1 MAYARRSGRGTVRAR
16 AAVESLEARA
26 LLNGYFVSPT
36 GSDSGPGTADQPWLT
51 LQRAANAVVAGD
63 TVVVRAGNY
72 AGFHLT
78 ADGTAAAPITFLA
91 DGAAVISQHNA
102 ASDYGVDLD
111 GADYVVIDGFRIIN
125 SAAGVRAA
133 HNTGV
138 VVRRND
144 IDVNSRYGVLATGS
158 QGILIEN
165 NQIGR
170 SGVGAGV
177 VINGG
182 GDGAVVRG
190 NRIYDNLTHG
200 IFLNGDRLAAG
211 SDGLV
216 SNSVIENNILL
227 GNGRGGA
234 ATIGLDGAVGTSVR
248 NNLIYFAHGDG
259 ISLFAYDG
267 ASGSK
272 DNVIV
277 NNTVVVALDGQWAL
291 RVSGDSTRN
300 VVVNNIL
307 LNNNTANG
315 SLYFNADSL
324 AGTVSDFNVLTGLLR
339 DDSGTYTLDQWRA
352 AKALDSN
359 SKTAD
364 SARAVF
370 VSPDAADYHLLP
382 DSPAVDA
389 GTKNRAPLTDLE
401 GNPRPGGGGVDA
413 GAYERVAATPKS
425 FLQFSD
431 ANFGV
436 RESGSTVTVTV
447 TRSGDLSEA
456 VSVSYATTNGTAR
469 AGTDYAATG
478 GVLSFAAGEASKTF
492 TVPII
497 NDGALEDDET
507 FKVSLSSPKVAGLGD
522 VVTATVTIGDDDERV
537 TASLAADP
545 WNAKKKALFV
555 RGTRDAD
562 AVSLSVARGV
572 VTVTSNGASIGTFK
586 QSQLTRV
593 VVDAGAGDDRV
604 EVSPVFARPVQLSG
618 GDGNDVLVGGKG
630 KDLLLGGNGNDQ
642 LVGGAGNDILVG
654 GAGADALDGGV
665 QNDLVIAGSVT
676 FEADAGSLLRLTLA
690 NNSPRAYAGKL
701 KKNAVPNLATS
712 VVNDADADALTG
724 GAGVDWFFA
733 DDADSLGDRAANEK
747 LNV

>member
-1 MAYARRSGRGTVRAR
+1 MANVRRSGRGEVRAR
-16 AAVESLEARA
+16 AAVEALETRD

-36 GSDSGPGTADQPWLT
+36 GSDANPGTTDQPWLT

-72 AGFHLT
+72 AGFNLT
-78 ADGTAAAPITFLA
+78 TDGTAAAPITFMA

-102 ASDYGVDLD
+102 VSDYGVDLD
-111 GADYVVIDGFRIIN
+111 GADYAVVDGFRIIN
-125 SAAGVRAA
+125 GAAGVRAA
-133 HNTGV
+133 NNTGV
-138 VVRRND
+138 VVRHND
-144 IDVNSRYGVLATGS
+144 IDVNSRYGVLATSS

-165 NQIGR
+165 NQVGR
-170 SGVGAGV
+170 TGVGAGV

-182 GDGAVVRG
+182 GDGAVIRG

-234 ATIGLDGAVGTSVR
+234 ASIALDGAVGTSIR
-248 NNLIYFAHGDG
+248 NNLIYFAHSDG

-272 DNVIV
+272 DNLIV
-277 NNTVVVALDGQWAL
+277 NNTVVVAVDGQWAL
-291 RVSGDSTRN
+291 RVSQDSTRN

-315 SLYFNADSL
+315 SIFFNADSL
-324 AGTVSDFNVLTGLLR
+324 TGTISDFNVLTGLLR

-352 AKALDSN
+352 AKSLDSN

-370 VSPDAADYHLLP
+370 VSVDAADYHLLA
-382 DSPAVDA
+382 DGPAVDA

-413 GAYERVAATPKS
+413 GAYEHTAPPPKS
-425 FLQFSD
+425 FLQFDD
-431 ANFGV
+431 ANFSV
-436 RESGSTVTVTV
+436 RESGSTVTITV

-478 GVLSFAAGEASKTF
+478 GVLSFAAGEASKSF

-507 FKVSLSSPKVAGLGD
+507 FKVSLSSPKVAGLGE
-522 VVTATVTIGDDDERV
+522 VVSATVTIGDDDETV
-537 TASLAADP
+537 AASLAADP
-545 WNAKKKALFV
+545 WNGKKKALFV

-562 AVSLSVARGV
+562 AISLSVARGV
-572 VTVTSNGASIGTFK
+572 VTVTSKGASVGTFK

-593 VVDAGAGDDRV
+593 IVDAGAGDDRV
-604 EVSPVFARPVQLSG
+604 EVSPLFARPVQLNG
-618 GDGNDVLVGGKG
+618 GDGDDVLVGGKG
-630 KDLLLGGNGNDQ
+630 RDLLLGGNGNDQ
-642 LVGGAGNDILVG
+642 LVGGAGNDILIG
-654 GAGADALDGGV
+654 GVGADALDGGL
-665 QNDLVIAGSVT
+665 QNDLLISGSAA

-690 NNSPRAYAGKL
+690 NNSPKAYAGKL

-712 VVNDADADALTG
+712 VVNDADADALAG
-724 GAGVDWFFA
+724 GAGTDWFFA
-733 DDADSLGDRAANEK
+733 TDADSLGDRAANEQ